1 MSDADRE
8 KWERRYAE
16 GSYEARTHPTRL
28 LVDWLPRIGKP
39 EGARALDLACG
50 AGRNALYLANEG
62 YRVDAMDI
70 SGVAL
75 ARGAARAAEMGVEV
89 EWIETDLDHV
99 ALTPARYDLVV
110 VARYVNRG
118 LTEALVGALREG
130 GHLLYD
136 NTGGLDRRL
145 YRPDV
150 QEIGIPIAKLLLPE
164 FQDPKQRQLVTPRFD
179 RPCHPQIIAHTPLI
193 VPLGPPC
200 HIDRPPVL
208 PRPHRPQILPSQ
220 LPRAST
226 ILVRESRAR
235 KESSPPRPEWVSAAA
250 KGRLKLVKGPPRL

>member
-75 ARGAARAAEMGVEV
+75 ARGAARAAEMGVKV

-130 GHLLYD
+130 GHLLYEQHLQTD
-136 NTGGLDRRL
+136 QDVGGPRN
-145 YRPDV
+145 
-150 QEIGIPIAKLLLPE
+150 PE
-164 FQDPKQRQLVTPRFD
+164 FRLRPNELLDMFRVLRVLYYREGIMKDPDGPTMALAQLVACR
-179 RPCHPQIIAHTPLI
+179 
-193 VPLGPPC
+193 G
-200 HIDRPPVL
+200 
-208 PRPHRPQILPSQ
+208 
-220 LPRAST
+220 
-226 ILVRESRAR
+226 
-235 KESSPPRPEWVSAAA
+235 SP
-250 KGRLKLVKGPPRL
+250 GF